1 MEVSTITGIEVAVVI
16 PAYNASPYLAQTLQS
31 VVDQTHRALEIII
44 VDDGS
49 TDETA
54 SICRRFAAGDPRFRL
69 LSTANRGV
77 AAARNVGIEAS
88 TSGYIAFL
96 DADDVWHP
104 TYVERMLSA
113 LHPLPDT
120 WGAVYALH
128 RFIDPEGYCTKSGS
142 SLTARDSILARHL
155 VFRFVGNGSGF
166 MVRRAVI
173 DKIGGYDP
181 RYARQGIGGCEDF
194 DFELRTAEH
203 FKIETVPLGLVGYRI
218 HSEAMSADKSRMA
231 RSLLAV
237 SEQCIARNPDLPVFV
252 ISCARASAHLY
263 AFSKFAS
270 SKDWHSAATSLKH
283 IYHHSPML
291 ASAVLAKLILS
302 KANRAARRTLSKAW
316 PVKEN
321 EEKNVKKFE
330 EIDPLSPLVGGW
342 SRFRT
347 KALLRR
353 LSEIDRSGNALL
365 RPRHGKRDAWRLTSH
380 HLAITLRN
388 AIFRQ
393 NSNK

>member
-1 MEVSTITGIEVAVVI
+1 MTAMKLATISGIEVAVVI
-16 PAYNASPYLAQTLQS
+16 PAYNASPYLAQTLQC
-31 VVDQTHRALEIII
+31 VVDQTHKALEIII

-54 SICRRFAAGDPRFRL
+54 SICRRFAAADPRIKV
-69 LSTANRGV
+69 LSTENRGV
-77 AAARNVGIEAS
+77 AAARNIGIASS
-88 TSGYIAFL
+88 TSDYIAFL
-96 DADDVWHP
+96 DADDLWHP

-113 LHPLPDT
+113 LHPLPEA

-128 RFIDPEGYCTKSGS
+128 RFIDTEGYCTKSGS
-142 SLTARDSILARHL
+142 SVNARDCILARHL

-166 MVRRAVI
+166 MVRRAVV

-203 FKIETVPLGLVGYRI
+203 FKIETVPLGLVGYRL
-218 HSEAMSADKSRMA
+218 HAEAMSADKSRMA

-237 SEQCIARNPDLPVFV
+237 SEQCIARNPELPAYVV
-252 ISCARASAHLY
+252 SCARASAHLY
-263 AFSKFAS
+263 AFSKYAS
-270 SKDWHSAATSLKH
+270 LKDWQSAATSLKY
-283 IYHHSPML
+283 IYDHSPTL
-291 ASAVLAKLILS
+291 AASVLVRLILT
-302 KANRAARRTLSKAW
+302 KARRAARRTLRKAW
-316 PVKEN
+316 PVGRKTER
-321 EEKNVKKFE
+321 NVKKFE

-353 LSEIDRSGNALL
+353 LSEIDRAGGCCAATSSAGLMPGGRAL
-365 RPRHGKRDAWRLTSH
+365 
-380 HLAITLRN
+380 
-388 AIFRQ
+388 
-393 NSNK
+393 SNIQS

>member
-1 MEVSTITGIEVAVVI
+1 MTAMELSTISGIEVAVVI

-31 VVDQTHRALEIII
+31 VVDQSHKALEIII

-49 TDETA
+49 TDGTA
-54 SICRRFAAGDPRFRL
+54 SICRRFTAGDPRIKL
-69 LSTANRGV
+69 LSTVNRGV
-77 AAARNVGIEAS
+77 AAARNIGIEAS

-96 DADDVWHP
+96 DADDLWHP

-113 LHPLPDT
+113 LHPLPDA
-120 WGAVYALH
+120 WGAVYTLH
-128 RFIDPEGYCTKSGS
+128 RLIDPAGYYMRSGS
-142 SLTARDSILARHL
+142 SVNARDSILARHL

-203 FKIETVPLGLVGYRI
+203 FKIETVPLGLVGYRL
-218 HSEAMSADKSRMA
+218 HSEAMSADRSRMA

-237 SEQCIARNPDLPVFV
+237 YEQCIARNPDLPAFV
-252 ISCARASAHLY
+252 IGCARVSAHLY
-263 AFSKFAS
+263 AFSQFAS
-270 SKDWHSAATSLKH
+270 LRDWPSAATSLKH

-291 ASAVLAKLILS
+291 ASGVLTNFMLS
-302 KANRAARRTLSKAW
+302 KTTRAARRALSKSW
-316 PVKEN
+316 PARDPK
-321 EEKNVKKFE
+321 EKNVQKFE
-330 EIDPLSPLVGGW
+330 EIDPFCPLMSGW
-342 SRFRT
+342 SLFRT

-353 LSEIDRSGNALL
+353 LSEIDRSGECSA
-365 RPRHGKRDAWRLTSH
+365 ATSSQQ
-380 HLAITLRN
+380 T
-388 AIFRQ
+388 
-393 NSNK
+393 